1 MKNIHVRQTNF
12 ELLRIISMA
21 MIISLHYLGKG
32 EILNNVHIGTTSY
45 YFAWIIES
53 GCYIAVNCYVLITGY
68 FMINS
73 QFKLEKLLMLWLQVV
88 FVMVGSYLILCICGM
103 ADFNIKEF
111 ISNFFPIT
119 LEKYW
124 FVTVYFQLYLLSP
137 ILNIIIKMFERQQ
150 LKKVIFLMLIFDT
163 ICL

>member
-53 GCYIAVNCYVLITGY
+53 
-68 FMINS
+68 
-73 QFKLEKLLMLWLQVV
+73 V
-88 FVMVGSYLILCICGM
+88 FIV
-103 ADFNIKEF
+103 K
-111 ISNFFPIT
+111 
-119 LEKYW
+119 
-124 FVTVYFQLYLLSP
+124 
-137 ILNIIIKMFERQQ
+137 
-150 LKKVIFLMLIFDT
+150 
-163 ICL
+163 